1 MTGQCYQCAAGEHHE
16 CYGTSCTCCG
26 PRNAAHQQAVNELEV
41 LIRESRILARAR
53 PVDCLSSKSA
63 RCHRL
68 FAPMTRGLVDH
79 VSTQALILKALC
91 RLYLIGSR

>member
-41 LIRESRILARAR
+41 LIRESL
-53 PVDCLSSKSA
+53 K
-63 RCHRL
+63 
-68 FAPMTRGLVDH
+68 RG
-79 VSTQALILKALC
+79 K
-91 RLYLIGSR
+91 R